1 MTQSERRFSCSIGID
16 MGAKYTGVFYALFD
30 REELPTNLNSKA
42 MTLVMPETGPRYVQA
57 QRTAVR
63 HRLRGQKRYTLARKL
78 AFLVVDHMIKKQEKR
93 LTDEEWK
100 RGREALSGLLKRRG
114 YSRPNADGEDL
125 TPLENVRADVFAAHP
140 AFSTYF
146 SEVRSL
152 AEQWEEFTANIGNVE
167 KFLGDPNIPADKE
180 FIEFAVAEGLID
192 KTEKKAY
199 QSALSTMRA
208 NANVLTGL
216 RQMGHKP
223 RSEYFK
229 AIEAD
234 LKKDSRLAKISE
246 AFGGAKRLAR
256 LLGNLSNLQLRAER
270 WYFNAPDIMKDR
282 GWEPDR
288 FKKTLVRAFKFFHP
302 AKDQNKQH
310 LELIKQIENSED
322 IIETLCTLDPNRTI
336 PPYEDQNNRRPP
348 LDQTLLLSPEKLTR
362 QYGEIWKTWSARLTS
377 AEPTLAPA
385 AEILER
391 STDRKSRVAVN
402 GHEPQPTLAYQLSY
416 ALQRAFDRSKAL
428 DPYALRALAAGSKS
442 NKLTSA
448 RTALENCIGGQNV
461 EKFLDCARRY
471 YREADDAKVGLW
483 FDNADGLLER
493 SDLHP
498 PMKKKILPLLV
509 ANILQT
515 DETTGQKFLDEIWRK
530 QIKGRETVASRCA
543 RIETVR
549 KSFGGYF
556 NTAYNTAQ
564 YREVNKLPRNAQDKE
579 LLTIRDRVAETAD
592 FIAAN
597 MGLSDEQKRKFANPF
612 SLAQFYTLIETEVS
626 GFSATTLAVHLE
638 NAWRMTIKDAVI
650 NGETVRAAQ
659 CSRLPAE
666 TARPFDG
673 LVRRLVD
680 RQAWEIAKRASTD
693 IQSKVDFSNGI
704 VDVSIFVEEN
714 KFEFSASVA
723 DLKNSQHAKD
733 TKKNKRTKNKML
745 SEAEKLET
753 RWLNKNERIK
763 KASRETCPY
772 TGQRL
777 AEGGEIDHIL
787 PRSLIKD
794 ARGIVFNSE
803 PNLIYVSSRG
813 NQLKKDQRY
822 SLSNLHTDY
831 LKKIFKTSNIAAIT
845 AEIEDVVTKLQQT
858 HRLKFFDP
866 LNEHEQDCVR
876 HALFLDDGSEA
887 RNAVLEL
894 LATQRRTRVNGTQ
907 IWMIKNLANKI
918 REELQD
924 WCRTTNNRLH
934 FQAAATDVSTAKN
947 LRLKLAQN
955 QPDFE
960 KPDIQPIASHSI
972 DALCSFAVGS
982 ADAERDQDG
991 FDYLDGKAVL
1001 GLYPQSCEV
1010 IHLQAKPQEE
1020 KSHFDSVAIFK
1031 EGIYAEQFL
1040 PIFTLNGKIWIG
1052 YETLDAKGER
1062 CGAIEVSGKQPEEL
1076 LTMLTPFF
1084 NKPVGDLSAHA
1095 TYRIQKKPAYEFLAK
1110 AALQPLSAEEKR
1122 LAALLDALRYCTSR
1136 KSLKSLFMAANGK
1149 SLKKQ
1154 EDVLNPELF
1163 QLLFQLRVELKGEKA
1178 FKLNGSLKLP
1188 VEQDWIRICNS
1199 PELIDAFGK
1208 ACTDAE
1214 LTSKI
1219 ARIWKRSA
1227 TRDLA
1232 HAPVRREFSLP
1243 VIDKPSGGFR
1253 IRRTNLFGDELYQVH
1268 AINAKKYRGFASAD
1282 CNVDWSKGILFNELQ
1297 HENLTECG
1305 GRFIISADET
1315 SMSDWRKVL
1324 SEDNLGIWIAP
1335 GTERRRYVRVETT
1348 FIQANHW
1355 FKQSV
1360 ENWAITSPL
1369 SLPASFK
1376 IDKPAEFKKAV
1387 GTELSELLGQPRD
1400 KIFIENIVNAK
1411 RIRFWYTVR
1420 NSNKKMNESYN
1431 NASKS

>member
-1 MTQSERRFSCSIGID
+1 M
-16 MGAKYTGVFYALFD
+16 
-30 REELPTNLNSKA
+30 
-42 MTLVMPETGPRYVQA
+42 
-57 QRTAVR
+57 
-63 HRLRGQKRYTLARKL
+63 
-78 AFLVVDHMIKKQEKR
+78 
-93 LTDEEWK
+93 
-100 RGREALSGLLKRRG
+100 
-114 YSRPNADGEDL
+114 

-152 AEQWEEFTANIGNVE
+152 AEQWEEFTANISNVE
-167 KFLGDPNIPADKE
+167 KFLGDSNIPADKE
-180 FIEFAVAEGLID
+180 FVDFAVAEGLID

-199 QSALSTMRA
+199 LSALSTMRA

-223 RSEYFK
+223 RREYFQ

-234 LKKDSRLAKISE
+234 LKKDSRLAKICE
-246 AFGGAKRLAR
+246 AFGGADRLAR

-282 GWEPDR
+282 GWEPER

-322 IIETLCTLDPNRTI
+322 IIETLCTLDPNHTI

-377 AEPTLAPA
+377 AEPALAPA

-448 RTALENCIGGQNV
+448 RTALENCIGRQNV
-461 EKFLDCARRY
+461 ETFLDCARRY

-549 KSFGGYF
+549 KSLGGGF
-556 NTAYNTAQ
+556 NIAYNTAQ

-579 LLTIRDRVAETAD
+579 LLIIRDRVAETVD

-597 MGLSDEQKRKFANPF
+597 LGLSDEQKRKFANPF

-745 SEAEKLET
+745 SEALKLET
-753 RWLNKNERIK
+753 HWLNKNERIK
-763 KASRETCPY
+763 AASQGICPY

-822 SLSNLHTDY
+822 SLSNLNTDY

-858 HRLKFFDP
+858 HRLKFFDL

-907 IWMIKNLANKI
+907 ICMIKNLANKI
-918 REELQD
+918 RGELQD

-947 LRLKLAQN
+947 LRVKLAQN
-955 QPDFE
+955 HPDFK
-960 KPDIQPIASHSI
+960 KPNIQPIASHSI

-982 ADAERDQDG
+982 AEAERNQNS
-991 FDYLDGKAVL
+991 FDYLDSKAVFA
-1001 GLYPQSCEV
+1001 LYPQSCEV
-1010 IHLQAKPQEE
+1010 IHLQAKPLEE

-1040 PIFTLNGKIWIG
+1040 PVFTLNGKIWIG
-1052 YETLDAKGER
+1052 YETLNAKGER
-1062 CGAIEVSGKQPEEL
+1062 CGAIEVSGKRPEEL

-1110 AALQPLSAEEKR
+1110 AALQPLSAEEER
-1122 LAALLDALRYCTSR
+1122 LAALLDALRYFTSR

-1154 EDVLNPELF
+1154 EDVRKLKQKLFKLN
-1163 QLLFQLRVELKGEKA
+1163 VELKGEKS

-1188 VEQDWIRICNS
+1188 VEQDWLRICNS
-1199 PELIDAFGK
+1199 PELIDSFGK
-1208 ACTDAE
+1208 ACTEAE
-1214 LTSKI
+1214 LISKI

-1227 TRDLA
+1227 TRDIA

-1243 VIDKPSGGFR
+1243 VIDNNFGGFR
-1253 IRRTNLFGDELYQVH
+1253 IRRTNLFGNELYQVH
-1268 AINAKKYRGFASAD
+1268 AINAKKYRGFASAGS
-1282 CNVDWSKGILFNELQ
+1282 NVDWSKGILFNELQ

-1305 GRFIISADET
+1305 GRFITSADVT
-1315 SMSDWRKVL
+1315 PMSEWRKVL
-1324 SEDNLGIWIAP
+1324 TEDNLSIWIAP
-1335 GTERRRYVRVETT
+1335 GTEGRRYVRIETT
-1348 FIQANHW
+1348 FIQASHW
-1355 FKQSV
+1355 FEQSV

-1369 SLPASFK
+1369 SLPGSFK
-1376 IDKPAEFKKAV
+1376 VDKPAEFQKAV

-1400 KIFIENIVNAK
+1400 KIFIESIVNAK
-1411 RIRFWYTVR
+1411 RIRFWYTVK
-1420 NSNKKMNESYN
+1420 NSNKKMKESYN
-1431 NASKS
+1431 TAYKS

>member
-1 MTQSERRFSCSIGID
+1 
-16 MGAKYTGVFYALFD
+16 MG
-30 REELPTNLNSKA
+30 N
-42 MTLVMPETGPRYVQA
+42 
-57 QRTAVR
+57 
-63 HRLRGQKRYTLARKL
+63 
-78 AFLVVDHMIKKQEKR
+78 
-93 LTDEEWK
+93 
-100 RGREALSGLLKRRG
+100 
-114 YSRPNADGEDL
+114 
-125 TPLENVRADVFAAHP
+125 
-140 AFSTYF
+140 
-146 SEVRSL
+146 
-152 AEQWEEFTANIGNVE
+152 
-167 KFLGDPNIPADKE
+167 
-180 FIEFAVAEGLID
+180 
-192 KTEKKAY
+192 
-199 QSALSTMRA
+199 
-208 NANVLTGL
+208 
-216 RQMGHKP
+216 KP

-234 LKKDSRLAKISE
+234 LKKDSRLAKICE
-246 AFGGAKRLAR
+246 AFGGADRLAR

-282 GWEPDR
+282 GWEPER

-322 IIETLCTLDPNRTI
+322 IIETLCTLDPNHTI

-377 AEPTLAPA
+377 AEPALAPA

-448 RTALENCIGGQNV
+448 RTALENCIGRQNV
-461 EKFLDCARRY
+461 ETFLDCARRY

-549 KSFGGYF
+549 KSLGGGF
-556 NTAYNTAQ
+556 NIAYNTAQ

-579 LLTIRDRVAETAD
+579 LLIIRDRVAETVD

-597 MGLSDEQKRKFANPF
+597 LGLSDEQKRKFANPF

-745 SEAEKLET
+745 SEALKLET
-753 RWLNKNERIK
+753 HWLNKNERIK
-763 KASRETCPY
+763 AASQGICPY

-822 SLSNLHTDY
+822 SLSNLNTDY

-858 HRLKFFDP
+858 HRLKFFDL

-907 IWMIKNLANKI
+907 ICMIKNLANKI
-918 REELQD
+918 RGELQD

-947 LRLKLAQN
+947 LRVKLAQN
-955 QPDFE
+955 HPDFK
-960 KPDIQPIASHSI
+960 KPNIQPIASHSI

-982 ADAERDQDG
+982 AEAERNQNS
-991 FDYLDGKAVL
+991 FDYLDSKAVFA
-1001 GLYPQSCEV
+1001 LYPQSCEV
-1010 IHLQAKPQEE
+1010 IHLQAKPLEE

-1040 PIFTLNGKIWIG
+1040 PVFTLNGKIWIG
-1052 YETLDAKGER
+1052 YETLNAKGER
-1062 CGAIEVSGKQPEEL
+1062 CGAIEVSGKRPEEL

-1110 AALQPLSAEEKR
+1110 AALQPLSAEEER
-1122 LAALLDALRYCTSR
+1122 LAALLDALRYFTSR

-1154 EDVLNPELF
+1154 EDVRKLKQKLFKLN
-1163 QLLFQLRVELKGEKA
+1163 VELKGEKS

-1188 VEQDWIRICNS
+1188 VEQDWLRICNS
-1199 PELIDAFGK
+1199 PELIDSFGK
-1208 ACTDAE
+1208 ACTEAE
-1214 LTSKI
+1214 LISKI

-1227 TRDLA
+1227 TRDIA

-1243 VIDKPSGGFR
+1243 VIDNNFGGFR
-1253 IRRTNLFGDELYQVH
+1253 IRRTNLFGNELYQVH
-1268 AINAKKYRGFASAD
+1268 AINAKKYRGFASAGS
-1282 CNVDWSKGILFNELQ
+1282 NVDWSKGILFNELQ

-1305 GRFIISADET
+1305 GRFITSADVT
-1315 SMSDWRKVL
+1315 PMSEWRKVL
-1324 SEDNLGIWIAP
+1324 TEDNLSIWIAP
-1335 GTERRRYVRVETT
+1335 GTEGRRYVRIETT
-1348 FIQANHW
+1348 FIQASHW
-1355 FKQSV
+1355 FEQSV

-1369 SLPASFK
+1369 SLPGSFK
-1376 IDKPAEFKKAV
+1376 VDKPAEFQKAV

-1400 KIFIENIVNAK
+1400 KIFIESIVNAK
-1411 RIRFWYTVR
+1411 RIRFWYTVK
-1420 NSNKKMNESYN
+1420 NSNKKMKESYN
-1431 NASKS
+1431 TAYKS

>member
-78 AFLVVDHMIKKQEKR
+78 AFLVIDDMMKKQEKR

-100 RGREALSGLLKRRG
+100 RGREALSGLLKRRC

-152 AEQWEEFTANIGNVE
+152 AEQWEEFTANISNVE
-167 KFLGDPNIPADKE
+167 KFLGDSNIPADKE
-180 FIEFAVAEGLID
+180 FVDFAVAEGLID

-199 QSALSTMRA
+199 LSALSTMRA

-223 RSEYFK
+223 RREYFQ

-234 LKKDSRLAKISE
+234 LKKDSRLAKICE
-246 AFGGAKRLAR
+246 AFGGADRLAR

-282 GWEPDR
+282 GWEPER

-322 IIETLCTLDPNRTI
+322 IIETLCTLDPNHTI

-377 AEPTLAPA
+377 AEPALAPA

-448 RTALENCIGGQNV
+448 RTALENCIGRQNV
-461 EKFLDCARRY
+461 ETFLDCARRY

-549 KSFGGYF
+549 KSLGGGF
-556 NTAYNTAQ
+556 NIAYNTAQ

-579 LLTIRDRVAETAD
+579 LLIIRDRVAETVD

-597 MGLSDEQKRKFANPF
+597 LGLSDEQKRKFANPF

-745 SEAEKLET
+745 SEALKLET
-753 RWLNKNERIK
+753 HWLNKNERIK
-763 KASRETCPY
+763 AASQGICPY

-822 SLSNLHTDY
+822 SLSNLNTDY

-858 HRLKFFDP
+858 HRLKFFDL

-907 IWMIKNLANKI
+907 ICMIKNLANKI
-918 REELQD
+918 RGELQD

-947 LRLKLAQN
+947 LRVKLAQN
-955 QPDFE
+955 HPDFK
-960 KPDIQPIASHSI
+960 KPNIQPIASHSI

-982 ADAERDQDG
+982 AEAERNQNS
-991 FDYLDGKAVL
+991 FDYLDSKAVFA
-1001 GLYPQSCEV
+1001 LYPQSCEV
-1010 IHLQAKPQEE
+1010 IHLQAKPLEE

-1040 PIFTLNGKIWIG
+1040 PVFTLNGKIWIG
-1052 YETLDAKGER
+1052 YETLNAKGER
-1062 CGAIEVSGKQPEEL
+1062 CGAIEVSGKRPEEL

-1110 AALQPLSAEEKR
+1110 AALQPLSAEEER
-1122 LAALLDALRYCTSR
+1122 LAALLDALRYFTSR

-1149 SLKKQ
+1149 PLKKQ
-1154 EDVLNPELF
+1154 EDVRKLKQKLFKLN
-1163 QLLFQLRVELKGEKA
+1163 VELKGEKS

-1188 VEQDWIRICNS
+1188 VEQDWLRICNS
-1199 PELIDAFGK
+1199 PELIDSFGK
-1208 ACTDAE
+1208 ACTEAE
-1214 LTSKI
+1214 LISKI

-1227 TRDLA
+1227 TRDIA

-1243 VIDKPSGGFR
+1243 VIDNNFGGFR
-1253 IRRTNLFGDELYQVH
+1253 IRRTNLFGNELYQVH
-1268 AINAKKYRGFASAD
+1268 AINAKKYRGFASAGS
-1282 CNVDWSKGILFNELQ
+1282 NVDWSK
-1297 HENLTECG
+1297 
-1305 GRFIISADET
+1305 
-1315 SMSDWRKVL
+1315 
-1324 SEDNLGIWIAP
+1324 
-1335 GTERRRYVRVETT
+1335 
-1348 FIQANHW
+1348 
-1355 FKQSV
+1355 
-1360 ENWAITSPL
+1360 
-1369 SLPASFK
+1369 
-1376 IDKPAEFKKAV
+1376 
-1387 GTELSELLGQPRD
+1387 
-1400 KIFIENIVNAK
+1400 
-1411 RIRFWYTVR
+1411 
-1420 NSNKKMNESYN
+1420 
-1431 NASKS
+1431 

>member
-1 MTQSERRFSCSIGID
+1 M
-16 MGAKYTGVFYALFD
+16 
-30 REELPTNLNSKA
+30 
-42 MTLVMPETGPRYVQA
+42 
-57 QRTAVR
+57 
-63 HRLRGQKRYTLARKL
+63 
-78 AFLVVDHMIKKQEKR
+78 
-93 LTDEEWK
+93 
-100 RGREALSGLLKRRG
+100 
-114 YSRPNADGEDL
+114 
-125 TPLENVRADVFAAHP
+125 
-140 AFSTYF
+140 
-146 SEVRSL
+146 
-152 AEQWEEFTANIGNVE
+152 
-167 KFLGDPNIPADKE
+167 
-180 FIEFAVAEGLID
+180 
-192 KTEKKAY
+192 
-199 QSALSTMRA
+199 
-208 NANVLTGL
+208 
-216 RQMGHKP
+216 
-223 RSEYFK
+223 
-229 AIEAD
+229 
-234 LKKDSRLAKISE
+234 
-246 AFGGAKRLAR
+246 
-256 LLGNLSNLQLRAER
+256 
-270 WYFNAPDIMKDR
+270 
-282 GWEPDR
+282 
-288 FKKTLVRAFKFFHP
+288 
-302 AKDQNKQH
+302 
-310 LELIKQIENSED
+310 
-322 IIETLCTLDPNRTI
+322 
-336 PPYEDQNNRRPP
+336 
-348 LDQTLLLSPEKLTR
+348 
-362 QYGEIWKTWSARLTS
+362 
-377 AEPTLAPA
+377 
-385 AEILER
+385 
-391 STDRKSRVAVN
+391 AVN

-448 RTALENCIGGQNV
+448 RTALENCIGRQNV
-461 EKFLDCARRY
+461 ETFLDCARRY

-549 KSFGGYF
+549 KSLGGGF
-556 NTAYNTAQ
+556 NIAYNTAQ

-579 LLTIRDRVAETAD
+579 LLIIRDRVAETVD

-597 MGLSDEQKRKFANPF
+597 LGLSDEQKRKFANPF

-745 SEAEKLET
+745 SEALKLET
-753 RWLNKNERIK
+753 HWLNKNERIK
-763 KASRETCPY
+763 AASQGICPY

-822 SLSNLHTDY
+822 SLSNLNTDY

-858 HRLKFFDP
+858 HRLKFFDL

-907 IWMIKNLANKI
+907 ICMIKNLANKI
-918 REELQD
+918 RGELQD

-947 LRLKLAQN
+947 LRVKLAQN
-955 QPDFE
+955 HPDFK
-960 KPDIQPIASHSI
+960 KPNIQPIASHSI

-982 ADAERDQDG
+982 AEAERNQNS
-991 FDYLDGKAVL
+991 FDYLDSKAVFA
-1001 GLYPQSCEV
+1001 LYPQSCEV
-1010 IHLQAKPQEE
+1010 IHLQAKPLEE

-1040 PIFTLNGKIWIG
+1040 PVFTLNGKIWIG
-1052 YETLDAKGER
+1052 YETLNAKGER
-1062 CGAIEVSGKQPEEL
+1062 CGAIEVSGKRPEEL

-1110 AALQPLSAEEKR
+1110 AALQR
-1122 LAALLDALRYCTSR
+1122 CRQR
-1136 KSLKSLFMAANGK
+1136 K
-1149 SLKKQ
+1149 
-1154 EDVLNPELF
+1154 
-1163 QLLFQLRVELKGEKA
+1163 
-1178 FKLNGSLKLP
+1178 
-1188 VEQDWIRICNS
+1188 
-1199 PELIDAFGK
+1199 
-1208 ACTDAE
+1208 
-1214 LTSKI
+1214 
-1219 ARIWKRSA
+1219 
-1227 TRDLA
+1227 
-1232 HAPVRREFSLP
+1232 
-1243 VIDKPSGGFR
+1243 
-1253 IRRTNLFGDELYQVH
+1253 
-1268 AINAKKYRGFASAD
+1268 NA
-1282 CNVDWSKGILFNELQ
+1282 
-1297 HENLTECG
+1297 
-1305 GRFIISADET
+1305 
-1315 SMSDWRKVL
+1315 
-1324 SEDNLGIWIAP
+1324 
-1335 GTERRRYVRVETT
+1335 
-1348 FIQANHW
+1348 
-1355 FKQSV
+1355 
-1360 ENWAITSPL
+1360 
-1369 SLPASFK
+1369 
-1376 IDKPAEFKKAV
+1376 
-1387 GTELSELLGQPRD
+1387 
-1400 KIFIENIVNAK
+1400 
-1411 RIRFWYTVR
+1411 
-1420 NSNKKMNESYN
+1420 
-1431 NASKS
+1431 

>member
-1 MTQSERRFSCSIGID
+1 M
-16 MGAKYTGVFYALFD
+16 
-30 REELPTNLNSKA
+30 
-42 MTLVMPETGPRYVQA
+42 
-57 QRTAVR
+57 
-63 HRLRGQKRYTLARKL
+63 
-78 AFLVVDHMIKKQEKR
+78 
-93 LTDEEWK
+93 
-100 RGREALSGLLKRRG
+100 
-114 YSRPNADGEDL
+114 
-125 TPLENVRADVFAAHP
+125 
-140 AFSTYF
+140 
-146 SEVRSL
+146 
-152 AEQWEEFTANIGNVE
+152 
-167 KFLGDPNIPADKE
+167 
-180 FIEFAVAEGLID
+180 
-192 KTEKKAY
+192 
-199 QSALSTMRA
+199 
-208 NANVLTGL
+208 
-216 RQMGHKP
+216 
-223 RSEYFK
+223 
-229 AIEAD
+229 
-234 LKKDSRLAKISE
+234 
-246 AFGGAKRLAR
+246 
-256 LLGNLSNLQLRAER
+256 
-270 WYFNAPDIMKDR
+270 
-282 GWEPDR
+282 
-288 FKKTLVRAFKFFHP
+288 
-302 AKDQNKQH
+302 
-310 LELIKQIENSED
+310 
-322 IIETLCTLDPNRTI
+322 
-336 PPYEDQNNRRPP
+336 
-348 LDQTLLLSPEKLTR
+348 
-362 QYGEIWKTWSARLTS
+362 
-377 AEPTLAPA
+377 
-385 AEILER
+385 
-391 STDRKSRVAVN
+391 AVN

-448 RTALENCIGGQNV
+448 RTALENCIGRQNV
-461 EKFLDCARRY
+461 ETFLDCARRY

-549 KSFGGYF
+549 KSLGGGF
-556 NTAYNTAQ
+556 NIAYNTAQ

-579 LLTIRDRVAETAD
+579 LLIIRDRVAETVD

-597 MGLSDEQKRKFANPF
+597 LGLSDEQKRKFANPF

-745 SEAEKLET
+745 SEALKLET
-753 RWLNKNERIK
+753 HWLNKNERIK
-763 KASRETCPY
+763 AASQGICPY

-822 SLSNLHTDY
+822 SLSNLNTDY

-858 HRLKFFDP
+858 HRLKFFDL

-907 IWMIKNLANKI
+907 ICMIKNLANKI
-918 REELQD
+918 RGELQD

-947 LRLKLAQN
+947 LRVKLAQN
-955 QPDFE
+955 HPDFK
-960 KPDIQPIASHSI
+960 KPNIQPIASHSI

-982 ADAERDQDG
+982 AEAERNQNS
-991 FDYLDGKAVL
+991 FDYLDSKAVFA
-1001 GLYPQSCEV
+1001 LYPQSCEV
-1010 IHLQAKPQEE
+1010 IHLQAKPLEE

-1040 PIFTLNGKIWIG
+1040 PVFTLNGKIWIG
-1052 YETLDAKGER
+1052 YETLNAKGER
-1062 CGAIEVSGKQPEEL
+1062 CGAIEVSGKRPEEL

-1110 AALQPLSAEEKR
+1110 AALQPLSAEEER
-1122 LAALLDALRYCTSR
+1122 LAALLDALRYFTSR

-1154 EDVLNPELF
+1154 EDVRKLKQKLFKLN
-1163 QLLFQLRVELKGEKA
+1163 VELKGEKS

-1188 VEQDWIRICNS
+1188 VEQDWLRICNS
-1199 PELIDAFGK
+1199 PELIDSFGK
-1208 ACTDAE
+1208 ACTEAE
-1214 LTSKI
+1214 LISKI

-1227 TRDLA
+1227 TRDIA

-1243 VIDKPSGGFR
+1243 VIDNNFGGFR
-1253 IRRTNLFGDELYQVH
+1253 IRRTNLFGNELYQVH
-1268 AINAKKYRGFASAD
+1268 AINAKKYRGFASAGS
-1282 CNVDWSKGILFNELQ
+1282 NVDWSKGILFNELQ

-1305 GRFIISADET
+1305 GRFITSADVT
-1315 SMSDWRKVL
+1315 PMSEWRKVL
-1324 SEDNLGIWIAP
+1324 TEDNLSIWIAP
-1335 GTERRRYVRVETT
+1335 GTEGRRYVRIETT
-1348 FIQANHW
+1348 FIQASHW
-1355 FKQSV
+1355 FEQSV

-1369 SLPASFK
+1369 SLPGSFK
-1376 IDKPAEFKKAV
+1376 VDKPAEFQKAV

-1400 KIFIENIVNAK
+1400 KIFIESIVNAK
-1411 RIRFWYTVR
+1411 RIRFWYTVK
-1420 NSNKKMNESYN
+1420 NSNKKMKESYN
-1431 NASKS
+1431 TAYKS

>member
-1 MTQSERRFSCSIGID
+1 
-16 MGAKYTGVFYALFD
+16 
-30 REELPTNLNSKA
+30 
-42 MTLVMPETGPRYVQA
+42 
-57 QRTAVR
+57 
-63 HRLRGQKRYTLARKL
+63 
-78 AFLVVDHMIKKQEKR
+78 
-93 LTDEEWK
+93 
-100 RGREALSGLLKRRG
+100 
-114 YSRPNADGEDL
+114 
-125 TPLENVRADVFAAHP
+125 
-140 AFSTYF
+140 
-146 SEVRSL
+146 
-152 AEQWEEFTANIGNVE
+152 
-167 KFLGDPNIPADKE
+167 
-180 FIEFAVAEGLID
+180 
-192 KTEKKAY
+192 
-199 QSALSTMRA
+199 
-208 NANVLTGL
+208 
-216 RQMGHKP
+216 MGHKP
-223 RSEYFK
+223 RREYFQ

-234 LKKDSRLAKISE
+234 LKKDSRLAKICE
-246 AFGGAKRLAR
+246 AFGGADRLAR

-282 GWEPDR
+282 GWEPER

-322 IIETLCTLDPNRTI
+322 IIETLCTLDPNHTI

-377 AEPTLAPA
+377 AEPALAPA

-448 RTALENCIGGQNV
+448 RTALENCIGRQNV
-461 EKFLDCARRY
+461 ETFLDCARRY

-549 KSFGGYF
+549 KSLGGGF
-556 NTAYNTAQ
+556 NIAYNTAQ

-579 LLTIRDRVAETAD
+579 LLIIRDRVAETVD

-597 MGLSDEQKRKFANPF
+597 LGLSDEQKRKFANPF

-745 SEAEKLET
+745 SEALKLET
-753 RWLNKNERIK
+753 HWLNKNERIK
-763 KASRETCPY
+763 AASQGICPY

-822 SLSNLHTDY
+822 SLSNLNTDY

-858 HRLKFFDP
+858 HRLKFFDL

-907 IWMIKNLANKI
+907 ICMIKNLANKI
-918 REELQD
+918 RGELQD

-947 LRLKLAQN
+947 LRVKLAQN
-955 QPDFE
+955 HPDFK
-960 KPDIQPIASHSI
+960 KPNIQPIASHSI

-982 ADAERDQDG
+982 AEAERNQNN
-991 FDYLDGKAVL
+991 FDYLDSKAVFA
-1001 GLYPQSCEV
+1001 LYPQSCEV
-1010 IHLQAKPQEE
+1010 IHLQAKPLEE

-1040 PIFTLNGKIWIG
+1040 PVFTLNGKIWIG
-1052 YETLDAKGER
+1052 YETLNAKGER
-1062 CGAIEVSGKQPEEL
+1062 CGAIEVSGKRPEEL

-1110 AALQPLSAEEKR
+1110 AALQPLSAEEER
-1122 LAALLDALRYCTSR
+1122 LAALLDALRYFTSR

-1154 EDVLNPELF
+1154 EDVRKLKQKLFKLN
-1163 QLLFQLRVELKGEKA
+1163 VELKGEKS

-1188 VEQDWIRICNS
+1188 VEQDWLRICNS
-1199 PELIDAFGK
+1199 PELIDSFGK
-1208 ACTDAE
+1208 ACTEAE
-1214 LTSKI
+1214 LISKI

-1227 TRDLA
+1227 TRDIA

-1243 VIDKPSGGFR
+1243 VIDNNFGGFR
-1253 IRRTNLFGDELYQVH
+1253 IRRTNLFGNELYQVH
-1268 AINAKKYRGFASAD
+1268 AINAKKYRGFASAGS
-1282 CNVDWSKGILFNELQ
+1282 NVDWSKGILFNELQ

-1305 GRFIISADET
+1305 GRFITSADVT
-1315 SMSDWRKVL
+1315 PMSEWRKVL
-1324 SEDNLGIWIAP
+1324 TEDNLSIWIAP
-1335 GTERRRYVRVETT
+1335 GTEGRRYVRIETT
-1348 FIQANHW
+1348 FIQASHW
-1355 FKQSV
+1355 FEQSV

-1369 SLPASFK
+1369 SLPGSFK
-1376 IDKPAEFKKAV
+1376 VDKPAEFQKAV

-1400 KIFIENIVNAK
+1400 KIFIESIVNAK
-1411 RIRFWYTVR
+1411 RIRFWYTVK
-1420 NSNKKMNESYN
+1420 NSNKKMKESYN
-1431 NASKS
+1431 TAYKS

>member
-1 MTQSERRFSCSIGID
+1 
-16 MGAKYTGVFYALFD
+16 
-30 REELPTNLNSKA
+30 
-42 MTLVMPETGPRYVQA
+42 
-57 QRTAVR
+57 
-63 HRLRGQKRYTLARKL
+63 
-78 AFLVVDHMIKKQEKR
+78 
-93 LTDEEWK
+93 
-100 RGREALSGLLKRRG
+100 
-114 YSRPNADGEDL
+114 
-125 TPLENVRADVFAAHP
+125 
-140 AFSTYF
+140 
-146 SEVRSL
+146 
-152 AEQWEEFTANIGNVE
+152 
-167 KFLGDPNIPADKE
+167 
-180 FIEFAVAEGLID
+180 
-192 KTEKKAY
+192 
-199 QSALSTMRA
+199 
-208 NANVLTGL
+208 
-216 RQMGHKP
+216 
-223 RSEYFK
+223 
-229 AIEAD
+229 
-234 LKKDSRLAKISE
+234 
-246 AFGGAKRLAR
+246 
-256 LLGNLSNLQLRAER
+256 
-270 WYFNAPDIMKDR
+270 MKDR
-282 GWEPDR
+282 GWEPER

-322 IIETLCTLDPNRTI
+322 IIETLCTLDPNHTI

-377 AEPTLAPA
+377 AEPALAPA

-448 RTALENCIGGQNV
+448 RTALENCIGRQNV
-461 EKFLDCARRY
+461 ETFLDCARRY

-549 KSFGGYF
+549 KSLGGGF
-556 NTAYNTAQ
+556 NIAYNTAQ

-579 LLTIRDRVAETAD
+579 LLIIRDRVAETVD

-597 MGLSDEQKRKFANPF
+597 LGLSDEQKRKFANPF

-745 SEAEKLET
+745 SEALKLET
-753 RWLNKNERIK
+753 HWLNKNERIK
-763 KASRETCPY
+763 AASQGICPY

-822 SLSNLHTDY
+822 SLSNLNTDY

-858 HRLKFFDP
+858 HRLKFFDL

-907 IWMIKNLANKI
+907 ICMIKNLANKI
-918 REELQD
+918 RGELQD

-947 LRLKLAQN
+947 LRVKLAQN
-955 QPDFE
+955 HPDFK
-960 KPDIQPIASHSI
+960 KPNIQPIASHSI

-982 ADAERDQDG
+982 AEAERNQNS
-991 FDYLDGKAVL
+991 FDYLDSKAVFA
-1001 GLYPQSCEV
+1001 LYPQSCEV
-1010 IHLQAKPQEE
+1010 IHLQAKPLEE

-1040 PIFTLNGKIWIG
+1040 PVFTLNGKIWIG
-1052 YETLDAKGER
+1052 YETLNAKGER
-1062 CGAIEVSGKQPEEL
+1062 CGAIEVSGKRPEEL

-1110 AALQPLSAEEKR
+1110 AALQPLSAEEER
-1122 LAALLDALRYCTSR
+1122 LAALLDALRYFTSR

-1149 SLKKQ
+1149 PLKKQ
-1154 EDVLNPELF
+1154 EDVRKLKQKLFKLN
-1163 QLLFQLRVELKGEKA
+1163 VELKGEKS

-1188 VEQDWIRICNS
+1188 VEQDWLRICNS
-1199 PELIDAFGK
+1199 PELIDSFGK
-1208 ACTDAE
+1208 ACTEAE
-1214 LTSKI
+1214 LISKI

-1227 TRDLA
+1227 TRDIA

-1243 VIDKPSGGFR
+1243 VIDNNFGGFR
-1253 IRRTNLFGDELYQVH
+1253 IRRTNLFGNELYQVH
-1268 AINAKKYRGFASAD
+1268 AINAKKYRGFASAGS
-1282 CNVDWSKGILFNELQ
+1282 NVDWSKGILFNELQ

-1305 GRFIISADET
+1305 GRFITSADVT
-1315 SMSDWRKVL
+1315 PMSEWRKVL
-1324 SEDNLGIWIAP
+1324 TEDNLSIWIAP
-1335 GTERRRYVRVETT
+1335 GTEGRRYVRIETT
-1348 FIQANHW
+1348 FIQASHW
-1355 FKQSV
+1355 FEQSV

-1369 SLPASFK
+1369 SLPGSFK
-1376 IDKPAEFKKAV
+1376 VDKPAEFQKAV

-1400 KIFIENIVNAK
+1400 KIFIESIVNAK
-1411 RIRFWYTVR
+1411 RIRFWYTVK
-1420 NSNKKMNESYN
+1420 NSNKKMKESYN
-1431 NASKS
+1431 TAYKS

>member
-1 MTQSERRFSCSIGID
+1 M
-16 MGAKYTGVFYALFD
+16 
-30 REELPTNLNSKA
+30 
-42 MTLVMPETGPRYVQA
+42 
-57 QRTAVR
+57 
-63 HRLRGQKRYTLARKL
+63 
-78 AFLVVDHMIKKQEKR
+78 
-93 LTDEEWK
+93 
-100 RGREALSGLLKRRG
+100 
-114 YSRPNADGEDL
+114 
-125 TPLENVRADVFAAHP
+125 
-140 AFSTYF
+140 
-146 SEVRSL
+146 
-152 AEQWEEFTANIGNVE
+152 
-167 KFLGDPNIPADKE
+167 
-180 FIEFAVAEGLID
+180 
-192 KTEKKAY
+192 
-199 QSALSTMRA
+199 
-208 NANVLTGL
+208 
-216 RQMGHKP
+216 
-223 RSEYFK
+223 
-229 AIEAD
+229 
-234 LKKDSRLAKISE
+234 
-246 AFGGAKRLAR
+246 
-256 LLGNLSNLQLRAER
+256 
-270 WYFNAPDIMKDR
+270 
-282 GWEPDR
+282 
-288 FKKTLVRAFKFFHP
+288 
-302 AKDQNKQH
+302 
-310 LELIKQIENSED
+310 
-322 IIETLCTLDPNRTI
+322 
-336 PPYEDQNNRRPP
+336 
-348 LDQTLLLSPEKLTR
+348 
-362 QYGEIWKTWSARLTS
+362 
-377 AEPTLAPA
+377 
-385 AEILER
+385 
-391 STDRKSRVAVN
+391 AVN

-428 DPYALRALAAGSKS
+428 DPYALRALAAGNKS

-448 RTALENCIGGQNV
+448 RTALENCIGRQNV
-461 EKFLDCARRY
+461 ETFLDCARRY

-549 KSFGGYF
+549 KSLGGGF
-556 NTAYNTAQ
+556 NIAYNTAQ

-579 LLTIRDRVAETAD
+579 LLIIRDRVAETVD

-597 MGLSDEQKRKFANPF
+597 LGLSDEQKRKFANPF

-745 SEAEKLET
+745 SEALKLET
-753 RWLNKNERIK
+753 HWLNKNERIK
-763 KASRETCPY
+763 AASQGICPY

-822 SLSNLHTDY
+822 SLSNLNTDY

-858 HRLKFFDP
+858 HRLKFFDL

-907 IWMIKNLANKI
+907 ICMIKNLANKI
-918 REELQD
+918 RGELQD

-947 LRLKLAQN
+947 LRVKLAQN
-955 QPDFE
+955 HPDFK
-960 KPDIQPIASHSI
+960 KPNIQPIASHSI

-982 ADAERDQDG
+982 AEAERNQNS
-991 FDYLDGKAVL
+991 FDYLDSKAVFA
-1001 GLYPQSCEV
+1001 LYPQSCEV
-1010 IHLQAKPQEE
+1010 IHLQAKPLEE

-1040 PIFTLNGKIWIG
+1040 PVFTLNGKIWIG
-1052 YETLDAKGER
+1052 YETLNAKGER
-1062 CGAIEVSGKQPEEL
+1062 CGAIEVSGTRPEEL

-1110 AALQPLSAEEKR
+1110 AALQR
-1122 LAALLDALRYCTSR
+1122 CRQR
-1136 KSLKSLFMAANGK
+1136 K
-1149 SLKKQ
+1149 
-1154 EDVLNPELF
+1154 
-1163 QLLFQLRVELKGEKA
+1163 
-1178 FKLNGSLKLP
+1178 
-1188 VEQDWIRICNS
+1188 
-1199 PELIDAFGK
+1199 
-1208 ACTDAE
+1208 
-1214 LTSKI
+1214 
-1219 ARIWKRSA
+1219 
-1227 TRDLA
+1227 
-1232 HAPVRREFSLP
+1232 
-1243 VIDKPSGGFR
+1243 
-1253 IRRTNLFGDELYQVH
+1253 
-1268 AINAKKYRGFASAD
+1268 NA
-1282 CNVDWSKGILFNELQ
+1282 
-1297 HENLTECG
+1297 
-1305 GRFIISADET
+1305 
-1315 SMSDWRKVL
+1315 
-1324 SEDNLGIWIAP
+1324 
-1335 GTERRRYVRVETT
+1335 
-1348 FIQANHW
+1348 
-1355 FKQSV
+1355 
-1360 ENWAITSPL
+1360 
-1369 SLPASFK
+1369 
-1376 IDKPAEFKKAV
+1376 
-1387 GTELSELLGQPRD
+1387 
-1400 KIFIENIVNAK
+1400 
-1411 RIRFWYTVR
+1411 
-1420 NSNKKMNESYN
+1420 
-1431 NASKS
+1431 

>member
-78 AFLVVDHMIKKQEKR
+78 AFLVVDDMMKKQEKR

-125 TPLENVRADVFAAHP
+125 TPLENVRAEVFAAHP

-152 AEQWEEFTANIGNVE
+152 AEQWEEFTANISNVE
-167 KFLGDPNIPADKE
+167 MFLGDSNIPADKE
-180 FIEFAVAEGLID
+180 FVDFAVAEGLID

-199 QSALSTMRA
+199 LSALSTMRA

-229 AIEAD
+229 AIEAN
-234 LKKDSRLAKISE
+234 LKKDSRLAKICE
-246 AFGGAKRLAR
+246 AFGGADRLAR

-377 AEPTLAPA
+377 DEPTLAPA

-402 GHEPQPTLAYQLSY
+402 GHEPLPTLAYQLSY

-549 KSFGGYF
+549 KSFGGGF
-556 NTAYNTAQ
+556 NIAYNTAQ
-564 YREVNKLPRNAQDKE
+564 YRKVNKLPRNAQDKE

-597 MGLSDEQKRKFANPF
+597 LGLSDEQKRKFANPF

-680 RQAWEIAKRASTD
+680 RQAWEIAKRVSTD

-723 DLKNSQHAKD
+723 DLK
-733 TKKNKRTKNKML
+733 KNKRVKDKML

-763 KASRETCPY
+763 TASRETCPY

-858 HRLKFFDP
+858 HRLKFFDL

-876 HALFLDDGSEA
+876 HTLFLDDGSEA

-918 REELQD
+918 REEPQD

-947 LRLKLAQN
+947 LRLKLAQH
-955 QPDFE
+955 QLDFE

-1010 IHLQAKPQEE
+1010 IHLQAKPQED

-1076 LTMLTPFF
+1076 LSMLAPFF

-1136 KSLKSLFMAANGK
+1136 KSLMSLCMATNGK
-1149 SLKKQ
+1149 SLKKR
-1154 EDVLNPELF
+1154 EDVLKPKLF
-1163 QLLFQLRVELKGEKA
+1163 QLKVELKGEKA
-1178 FKLNGSLKLP
+1178 FKLNGSLTLP
-1188 VEQDWIRICNS
+1188 VKQDWLRICDS
-1199 PELIDAFGK
+1199 PELVDAFGK
-1208 ACTDAE
+1208 PCSADE
-1214 LTSKI
+1214 LTSKL
-1219 ARIWKRSA
+1219 ARIWKRPVM
-1227 TRDLA
+1227 RDLA

-1243 VIDKPSGGFR
+1243 AIDNPSGGFR
-1253 IRRTNLFGDELYQVH
+1253 IRRTNLFGNELYQVH
-1268 AINAKKYRGFASAD
+1268 AINAKKYCGFASAGS
-1282 CNVDWSKGILFNELQ
+1282 NVDWSKGILFNELQ

-1305 GRFIISADET
+1305 GRFITSADVT
-1315 SMSDWRKVL
+1315 PMSEWRKVVA
-1324 SEDNLGIWIAP
+1324 EDNLSIWIAP
-1335 GTERRRYVRVETT
+1335 GTEGRRYVRVETT
-1348 FIQANHW
+1348 FIQASHW
-1355 FKQSV
+1355 FEQSV

-1376 IDKPAEFKKAV
+1376 VDKPAEFQKAV

-1400 KIFIENIVNAK
+1400 KIFIESIVNTK
-1411 RIRFWYTVR
+1411 RIRFWYTVK

>member
-1 MTQSERRFSCSIGID
+1 M
-16 MGAKYTGVFYALFD
+16 
-30 REELPTNLNSKA
+30 
-42 MTLVMPETGPRYVQA
+42 ET
-57 QRTAVR
+57 
-63 HRLRGQKRYTLARKL
+63 
-78 AFLVVDHMIKKQEKR
+78 
-93 LTDEEWK
+93 
-100 RGREALSGLLKRRG
+100 
-114 YSRPNADGEDL
+114 
-125 TPLENVRADVFAAHP
+125 
-140 AFSTYF
+140 
-146 SEVRSL
+146 
-152 AEQWEEFTANIGNVE
+152 
-167 KFLGDPNIPADKE
+167 
-180 FIEFAVAEGLID
+180 
-192 KTEKKAY
+192 
-199 QSALSTMRA
+199 
-208 NANVLTGL
+208 
-216 RQMGHKP
+216 
-223 RSEYFK
+223 
-229 AIEAD
+229 
-234 LKKDSRLAKISE
+234 
-246 AFGGAKRLAR
+246 
-256 LLGNLSNLQLRAER
+256 
-270 WYFNAPDIMKDR
+270 
-282 GWEPDR
+282 
-288 FKKTLVRAFKFFHP
+288 
-302 AKDQNKQH
+302 
-310 LELIKQIENSED
+310 
-322 IIETLCTLDPNRTI
+322 
-336 PPYEDQNNRRPP
+336 
-348 LDQTLLLSPEKLTR
+348 
-362 QYGEIWKTWSARLTS
+362 
-377 AEPTLAPA
+377 
-385 AEILER
+385 
-391 STDRKSRVAVN
+391 
-402 GHEPQPTLAYQLSY
+402 
-416 ALQRAFDRSKAL
+416 
-428 DPYALRALAAGSKS
+428 
-442 NKLTSA
+442 
-448 RTALENCIGGQNV
+448 
-461 EKFLDCARRY
+461 FLDCARRY

-549 KSFGGYF
+549 KSLGGGF
-556 NTAYNTAQ
+556 NIAYNTAQ

-579 LLTIRDRVAETAD
+579 LLIIRDRVAETVD

-597 MGLSDEQKRKFANPF
+597 LGLSDEQKRKFANPF

-745 SEAEKLET
+745 SEALKLET
-753 RWLNKNERIK
+753 HWLNKNERIK
-763 KASRETCPY
+763 AASQGICPY

-822 SLSNLHTDY
+822 SLSNLNTDY

-858 HRLKFFDP
+858 HRLKFFDL

-907 IWMIKNLANKI
+907 ICMIKNLANKI
-918 REELQD
+918 RGELQD

-947 LRLKLAQN
+947 LRVKLAQN
-955 QPDFE
+955 HPDFK
-960 KPDIQPIASHSI
+960 KPNIQPIASHSI

-982 ADAERDQDG
+982 AEAERNQNS
-991 FDYLDGKAVL
+991 FDYLDSKAVFA
-1001 GLYPQSCEV
+1001 LYPQSCEV
-1010 IHLQAKPQEE
+1010 IHLQAKPLEE

-1040 PIFTLNGKIWIG
+1040 PVFTLNGKIWIG
-1052 YETLDAKGER
+1052 YETLNAKGER
-1062 CGAIEVSGKQPEEL
+1062 CGAIEVSGKRPEEL

-1110 AALQPLSAEEKR
+1110 AALQPLSAEEER
-1122 LAALLDALRYCTSR
+1122 LAALLDALRYFTSR

-1154 EDVLNPELF
+1154 EDVRKLKQKLFKLN
-1163 QLLFQLRVELKGEKA
+1163 VELKGEKS

-1188 VEQDWIRICNS
+1188 VEQDWLRICNS
-1199 PELIDAFGK
+1199 PELIDSFGK
-1208 ACTDAE
+1208 ACTEAE
-1214 LTSKI
+1214 LISKI

-1227 TRDLA
+1227 TRDIA

-1243 VIDKPSGGFR
+1243 VIDNNFGGFR
-1253 IRRTNLFGDELYQVH
+1253 IRRTNLFGNELYQVH
-1268 AINAKKYRGFASAD
+1268 AINAKKYRGFASAGS
-1282 CNVDWSKGILFNELQ
+1282 NVDWSKGILFNELQ

-1305 GRFIISADET
+1305 GRFITSADVT
-1315 SMSDWRKVL
+1315 PMSEWRKVL
-1324 SEDNLGIWIAP
+1324 TEDNLSIWIAP
-1335 GTERRRYVRVETT
+1335 GTEGRRYVRIETT
-1348 FIQANHW
+1348 FIQASHW
-1355 FKQSV
+1355 FEQSV

-1369 SLPASFK
+1369 SLPGSFK
-1376 IDKPAEFKKAV
+1376 VDKPAEFQKAV

-1400 KIFIENIVNAK
+1400 KIFIESIVNAK
-1411 RIRFWYTVR
+1411 RIRFWYTVK
-1420 NSNKKMNESYN
+1420 NSNKKMKESYN
-1431 NASKS
+1431 TAYKS

>member
-1 MTQSERRFSCSIGID
+1 M
-16 MGAKYTGVFYALFD
+16 
-30 REELPTNLNSKA
+30 
-42 MTLVMPETGPRYVQA
+42 
-57 QRTAVR
+57 
-63 HRLRGQKRYTLARKL
+63 
-78 AFLVVDHMIKKQEKR
+78 
-93 LTDEEWK
+93 
-100 RGREALSGLLKRRG
+100 
-114 YSRPNADGEDL
+114 
-125 TPLENVRADVFAAHP
+125 
-140 AFSTYF
+140 
-146 SEVRSL
+146 
-152 AEQWEEFTANIGNVE
+152 
-167 KFLGDPNIPADKE
+167 
-180 FIEFAVAEGLID
+180 
-192 KTEKKAY
+192 
-199 QSALSTMRA
+199 
-208 NANVLTGL
+208 
-216 RQMGHKP
+216 
-223 RSEYFK
+223 
-229 AIEAD
+229 
-234 LKKDSRLAKISE
+234 
-246 AFGGAKRLAR
+246 
-256 LLGNLSNLQLRAER
+256 
-270 WYFNAPDIMKDR
+270 
-282 GWEPDR
+282 
-288 FKKTLVRAFKFFHP
+288 
-302 AKDQNKQH
+302 
-310 LELIKQIENSED
+310 
-322 IIETLCTLDPNRTI
+322 
-336 PPYEDQNNRRPP
+336 
-348 LDQTLLLSPEKLTR
+348 
-362 QYGEIWKTWSARLTS
+362 
-377 AEPTLAPA
+377 
-385 AEILER
+385 
-391 STDRKSRVAVN
+391 
-402 GHEPQPTLAYQLSY
+402 
-416 ALQRAFDRSKAL
+416 
-428 DPYALRALAAGSKS
+428 
-442 NKLTSA
+442 
-448 RTALENCIGGQNV
+448 
-461 EKFLDCARRY
+461 
-471 YREADDAKVGLW
+471 
-483 FDNADGLLER
+483 
-493 SDLHP
+493 
-498 PMKKKILPLLV
+498 
-509 ANILQT
+509 
-515 DETTGQKFLDEIWRK
+515 
-530 QIKGRETVASRCA
+530 
-543 RIETVR
+543 
-549 KSFGGYF
+549 
-556 NTAYNTAQ
+556 
-564 YREVNKLPRNAQDKE
+564 
-579 LLTIRDRVAETAD
+579 
-592 FIAAN
+592 
-597 MGLSDEQKRKFANPF
+597 
-612 SLAQFYTLIETEVS
+612 
-626 GFSATTLAVHLE
+626 
-638 NAWRMTIKDAVI
+638 
-650 NGETVRAAQ
+650 
-659 CSRLPAE
+659 
-666 TARPFDG
+666 
-673 LVRRLVD
+673 
-680 RQAWEIAKRASTD
+680 
-693 IQSKVDFSNGI
+693 DFSNGI

-813 NQLKKDQRY
+813 NQFKKDQRY

-858 HRLKFFDP
+858 HRLKFFDL

>member
-78 AFLVVDHMIKKQEKR
+78 AFLVVDDMIKKQEKR

-152 AEQWEEFTANIGNVE
+152 AEQWEEFTANISNVE

-199 QSALSTMRA
+199 QSALSTLRA

-234 LKKDSRLAKISE
+234 LKKDSRLAKINE
-246 AFGGAKRLAR
+246 AFGGAERLAR

-402 GHEPQPTLAYQLSY
+402 GHEPLPTLAYQLSY

-461 EKFLDCARRY
+461 KTFLDCARRY

-549 KSFGGYF
+549 KSFGGGF
-556 NTAYNTAQ
+556 NIAYNTAQ

-597 MGLSDEQKRKFANPF
+597 LGLSDEQKRKFANPF

-680 RQAWEIAKRASTD
+680 RQAWEIAKRVSTD

-723 DLKNSQHAKD
+723 DLK
-733 TKKNKRTKNKML
+733 KNK
-745 SEAEKLET
+745 
-753 RWLNKNERIK
+753 
-763 KASRETCPY
+763 
-772 TGQRL
+772 
-777 AEGGEIDHIL
+777 
-787 PRSLIKD
+787 
-794 ARGIVFNSE
+794 
-803 PNLIYVSSRG
+803 
-813 NQLKKDQRY
+813 
-822 SLSNLHTDY
+822 
-831 LKKIFKTSNIAAIT
+831 
-845 AEIEDVVTKLQQT
+845 
-858 HRLKFFDP
+858 
-866 LNEHEQDCVR
+866 
-876 HALFLDDGSEA
+876 
-887 RNAVLEL
+887 
-894 LATQRRTRVNGTQ
+894 RVNGTQ

-918 REELQD
+918 REELQN
-924 WCRTTNNRLH
+924 WCKTTNNRLH
-934 FQAAATDVSTAKN
+934 FQAAATNVSDAKN

-982 ADAERDQDG
+982 ADAERDQNG
-991 FDYLDGKAVL
+991 FDYLDGKTVL

-1040 PIFTLNGKIWIG
+1040 PIFTLNEKIWIG
-1052 YETLDAKGER
+1052 YETLNAKGER
-1062 CGAIEVSGKQPEEL
+1062 CGAIEVSGKQPKEL
-1076 LTMLTPFF
+1076 LEMLAPFF

-1095 TYRIQKKPAYEFLAK
+1095 TYRILKKPAYEFLAK

-1136 KSLKSLFMAANGK
+1136 KSLMSLFMAANGK
-1149 SLKKQ
+1149 SLKKR
-1154 EDVLNPELF
+1154 EDVLKPKLF
-1163 QLLFQLRVELKGEKA
+1163 QLKVELKGEKS
-1178 FKLNGSLKLP
+1178 FKLNGSLTLP
-1188 VEQDWIRICNS
+1188 VKQDWLRICDS
-1199 PELIDAFGK
+1199 PELADAFGK
-1208 ACTDAE
+1208 PCSADE
-1214 LTSKI
+1214 LTSKL
-1219 ARIWKRSA
+1219 ARIWKRPVM
-1227 TRDLA
+1227 RDLA

-1243 VIDKPSGGFR
+1243 AIDNPSGGFR
-1253 IRRTNLFGDELYQVH
+1253 IRRTNLFGNELYQVH
-1268 AINAKKYRGFASAD
+1268 AINAKKYRGFASAGS
-1282 CNVDWSKGILFNELQ
+1282 NVDWSKGILFNELQ

-1305 GRFIISADET
+1305 GRFITSADVT
-1315 SMSDWRKVL
+1315 PMSEWRKVVA
-1324 SEDNLGIWIAP
+1324 EDNLSIWIAP
-1335 GTERRRYVRVETT
+1335 GTEGRRYVRVETT
-1348 FIQANHW
+1348 FIQASHW
-1355 FKQSV
+1355 FEQSV

-1376 IDKPAEFKKAV
+1376 VDKPAEFQKAV
-1387 GTELSELLGQPRD
+1387 GTELSELLGQPRSE
-1400 KIFIENIVNAK
+1400 IFIENVGNAK
-1411 RIRFWYTVR
+1411 HIRFWYIVVS
-1420 NSNKKMNESYN
+1420 SNKKMNESYN
-1431 NASKS
+1431 NVSKS